1 MNSALENTK
10 KNLFKQKI
18 YPVYMLLSVLM
29 SFIYLVLQRYTEINS
44 LFMIG
49 YFLVMMVVFGIG
61 NVFINKVRN
70 LVNLINLL
78 LIYCCYLLINQ
89 VSTATWTGFAVIS
102 LLFIQLI
109 TNFVIIY
116 F

>member
-1 MNSALENTK
+1 
-10 KNLFKQKI
+10 
-18 YPVYMLLSVLM
+18 
-29 SFIYLVLQRYTEINS
+29 
-44 LFMIG
+44 MIG

-70 LVNLINLL
+70 LLNLINLL

-89 VSTATWTGFAVIS
+89 VSTATWTGFVVIS

-109 TNFVIIY
+109 TNFVIMY
-116 F
+116 FEKGNLRVDPEDDLLKDKAKA